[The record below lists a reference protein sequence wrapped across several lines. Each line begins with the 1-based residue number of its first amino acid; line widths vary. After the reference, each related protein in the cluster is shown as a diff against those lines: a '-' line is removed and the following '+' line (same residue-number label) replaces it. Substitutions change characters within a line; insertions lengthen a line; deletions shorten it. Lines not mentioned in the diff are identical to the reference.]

1 MLYRRQNPAFGPAQ
15 IRELTG
21 IFIDKAIEVTEC
33 SLTQRILCSC
43 IYQLREGLEAE
54 ITKQAGPVGPVAY
67 VNILPWLSRTTLDV
81 IGLAGEI

>member
-1 MLYRRQNPAFGPAQ
+1 MLYHRQNPAFGPAQ

-33 SLTQRILCSC
+33 SLSLILCSC
-43 IYQLREGLEAE
+43 TYQLREGLEAE
-54 ITKQAGPVGPVAY
+54 ITKQTGPVGPVAY